1 MFYNLKHG
9 KISMSDKIVSPKTKI
24 VKSESFIGSAVDLLK
39 EIRLIS
45 GINARKY
52 ETPLFMVVEFNQI
65 NKIIDKFKDKYELKG
80 FKK

>member
-1 MFYNLKHG
+1 MP
-9 KISMSDKIVSPKTKI
+9 DKNVIPKTKI
-24 VKSESFIGSAVDLLK
+24 VKSKSFIGSAVDLLK
-39 EIRLIS
+39 EIRIIS

-65 NKIIDKFKDKYELKG
+65 IKMIDKFKDEFELEG

>member
-1 MFYNLKHG
+1 MP
-9 KISMSDKIVSPKTKI
+9 DKIVSPKTKI
-24 VKSESFIGSAVDLLK
+24 VKSKSFIGSAVDLLK
-39 EIRLIS
+39 EIRILS

-65 NKIIDKFKDKYELKG
+65 IKMIDKFKDEFELEG

>member
-1 MFYNLKHG
+1 
-9 KISMSDKIVSPKTKI
+9 MSDKI
-24 VKSESFIGSAVDLLK
+24 VKSESFIGSAVDLFK
-39 EIRLIS
+39 EIRIIS

-65 NKIIDKFKDKYELKG
+65 IKMIDKFKDEFELEG

>member
-1 MFYNLKHG
+1 MTALTETKL
-9 KISMSDKIVSPKTKI
+9 VLKTKI
-24 VKSESFIGSAVDLLK
+24 VKSKSFIGSAVDLLK
-39 EIRLIS
+39 EIRIIS

-65 NKIIDKFKDKYELKG
+65 IKMIDKFKDEFELEG